1 MNLNS
6 GTEPHLKMKTL
17 NFGSLITSVAG
28 GLIASLLITGFIYG
42 FIACFDCGWSLE
54 GMLWRSWIG
63 IMNTFLTV
71 ITLGKPWTNE
81 GGSSSVNL
89 QPYVLLV
96 CVLISYL
103 IYRRMQRSKT
113 SS

>member
-1 MNLNS
+1 
-6 GTEPHLKMKTL
+6 
-17 NFGSLITSVAG
+17 
-28 GLIASLLITGFIYG
+28 
-42 FIACFDCGWSLE
+42 
-54 GMLWRSWIG
+54 
-63 IMNTFLTV
+63 MNTFLTV